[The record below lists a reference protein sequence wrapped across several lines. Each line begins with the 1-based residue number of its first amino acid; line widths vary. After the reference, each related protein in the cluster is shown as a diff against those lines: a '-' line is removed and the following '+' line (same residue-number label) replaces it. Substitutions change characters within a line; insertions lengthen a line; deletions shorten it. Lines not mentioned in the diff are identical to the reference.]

1 MADEVSIEQLT
12 QEEEVKQ
19 VIEQLVAMMP
29 DEIVLVD
36 NQGNPYDEDEDE
48 PIILDPST
56 KHNLAL
62 LMLATGEDFETVV
75 NNTLKYAVEGLDSD
89 EEE

>member
-1 MADEVSIEQLT
+1 MSNDEVNIEEKAADERVQQAIAQLMA
-12 QEEEVKQ
+12 Q
-19 VIEQLVAMMP
+19 MP
-29 DEIVLVD
+29 NEIVLVNED
-36 NQGNPYDEDEDE
+36 DEPYDEDET
-48 PIILDPST
+48 IVLDDAT

-75 NNTLKYAVEGLDSD
+75 NNTIASAVEALDSD